1 MRDKLSAARWLAL
14 AILFAGWLIVLFA
27 ENLRWLTLFN
37 LVASLLICFDLY
49 VLATPPKLSLLHPA
63 DDPKPKFR
71 LSPLQWAVFALILI
85 GCSYGIYGSHI
96 RLSALLM
103 MSALSLAAFD
113 QYRRTVRQTA
123 SRGPS
128 TQSGS

>member
-1 MRDKLSAARWLAL
+1 MRDKFSLVRWLAL
-14 AILFAGWLIVLFA
+14 AILFAGLLLVFFTD
-27 ENLRWLTLFN
+27 NLRWSTFFN
-37 LVASLLICFDLY
+37 FVASLLICFDLY
-49 VLATPPKLSLLHPA
+49 VLASPPKLSLLHPA

-71 LSPLQWAVFALILI
+71 LSPLQWAVFALVLI

-113 QYRRTVRQTA
+113 QYRRTNLNRVARD
-123 SRGPS
+123 
-128 TQSGS
+128 